1 MAALNIH
8 DLNNGKKDLDHIAE
22 VATSNAPTT
31 VDRLGNTKRTI
42 AGLISSAASAVQA
55 TADGLLGSLVAKIEA
70 AANTVLSSLGYAPPV
85 DYVAGI
91 KLTTRTQTVEY
102 GGHVYAPKAAEL
114 PFTTSGTFEVA
125 KFRLIEGVVG
135 ADLADSSGASL
146 VGNGGETVAQSLDA
160 LQLPDYAALRAYRG
174 PRKSVYVTG
183 VLGSAAPSGIAGMI
197 VLDPSDTTSPDNG
210 GTCFVDALGR
220 RWKRDA
226 NAVVNVTK
234 FFLAGEVNHTGM
246 FNRAMAAARRVYV
259 PAGEY
264 IVSDARFA
272 SDTEIFGDG
281 DRTII
286 RVPADGMYAFR
297 CDSGSPNV
305 ANNIK
310 NLRMHNM
317 QIVGDVDVHGFSEH
331 RHLVSISGVSN
342 VLFKH
347 VLFRGFRGDGVY
359 VGSSNTAGVER
370 HNENVTI
377 RRCRFDGVN
386 RDNRNAIS
394 FIDIDGA
401 LVEGCTFNNCTRST
415 QPGPIDMEPNAVAYA
430 IIKNV
435 TVRRNKF
442 SANGGGV
449 GEVSVYVPA
458 AVTASPQNIT
468 VEQNVSTGYVGTGQF
483 FFFSDNRAP
492 SNTSAEHDIK
502 LLYNNVRNGN
512 RPFFVGAGKRVQIA
526 GNTFMDMT
534 GDGRLGFTDTHAS
547 VRDAALVDNRFI
559 RCGAT
564 SGNGMTIFKADY
576 LTLMR
581 NKFIDCG
588 TGIAGASNAVNFN
601 TGASSYVVFEE
612 NEFSSPTGKTAVAI
626 QKEAGH
632 TFAAATNRYVGNIDA
647 GLTKAFQAEESDSIE
662 HTYAPAITGS
672 SSAGAGTYTTQY
684 GRYRRIGKTV
694 FFKLQL
700 SVAAGHTGTGMVQI
714 SLPTFAAGS
723 AETAITVA
731 LDGVS
736 TTGGQIGRINPAL
749 MVNGAGA
756 IRCYHTGTGTLA
768 QTLIPAGAFT
778 VYAAGSYVMQ

>member
-1 MAALNIH
+1 MEQYADVMIDPQGNVVANALVPILDSQGVLAKIFQSNSQISPAANPIRTGSLGEFAFYAR
-8 DLNNGKKDLDHIAE
+8 NGRYRLGNVSVGDKVFPLPNREILLYD
-22 VATSNAPTT
+22 PTDDVGGIPVR
-31 VDRLGNTKRTI
+31 VDRLE
-42 AGLISSAASAVQA
+42 SSVEQLDIEA
-55 TADGLLGSLVAKIEA
+55 TAA
-70 AANTVLSSLGYAPPV
+70 
-85 DYVAGI
+85 
-91 KLTTRTQTVEY
+91 TQ
-102 GGHVYAPKAAEL
+102 A
-114 PFTTSGTFEVA
+114 
-125 KFRLIEGVVG
+125 
-135 ADLADSSGASL
+135 
-146 VGNGGETVAQSLDA
+146 LDA
-160 LQLPDYAALRAYRG
+160 LQLPDYAALRAYKG
-174 PRKSVYVTG
+174 PRKSVYITG
-183 VLGSAAPSGIAGMI
+183 AGIAGMFA
-197 VLDPSDTTSPDNG
+197 LDAADTTTADNG
-210 GTCFVDALGR
+210 GTVIVANGK
-220 RWKRDA
+220 RWKRDTGA
-226 NAVVNVTK
+226 AVNINW
-234 FFLAGEVNHTGM
+234 FFLAGEANHTGM
-246 FNRAMAAARRVYV
+246 FSRAMAAARRVHV

-286 RVPADGMYAFR
+286 RVPSDGMYAFR
-297 CDSGSPNV
+297 CDSGSPDV

-310 NLRMHNM
+310 NLHMHNM

-331 RHLVSISGVSN
+331 RHLVSIGGVSN

-347 VLFRGFRGDGVY
+347 VLFKGFRGDGLY

-401 LVEGCTFNNCTRST
+401 LVEGCTFTNCTRNN
-415 QPGPIDMEPNAVAYA
+415 QPGPIDMEPNAFAHP
-430 IIKNV
+430 IIRNV

-442 SANGGGV
+442 AANGGNV

-468 VEQNVSTGYVGTGQF
+468 VEHNVSAGYVGTGQF

-512 RPFFVGAGKRVQIA
+512 RPFFVGTGKRVQIA

-588 TGIAGASNAVNFN
+588 TGIAGSSNAVNFN

-632 TFAAATNRYVGNIDA
+632 TFTAATNRYVGNIDT
-647 GLTKAFQAEESDSIE
+647 GLSKFFQVEESDSIDQ
-662 HTYAPAITGS
+662 TYSPVITGS
-672 SSAGAGTYTTQY
+672 SSAGAGSYTVQY
-684 GRYRRIGKTV
+684 GRYRRVGRTV
-694 FFKLQL
+694 FFRVQL
-700 SVAAGHTGTGMVQI
+700 SVAAGHTGSGMIQI
-714 SLPTFAAGS
+714 ALPTLAASAPGN

-736 TTGGQIGRINPAL
+736 TTGGQVGRVNPAL
-749 MVNGAGA
+749 AVNGAGA
-756 IRCYHTGTGTLA
+756 IRCYHTGTGTLM

-778 VYAAGSYVMQ
+778 VYAAGSYVMP